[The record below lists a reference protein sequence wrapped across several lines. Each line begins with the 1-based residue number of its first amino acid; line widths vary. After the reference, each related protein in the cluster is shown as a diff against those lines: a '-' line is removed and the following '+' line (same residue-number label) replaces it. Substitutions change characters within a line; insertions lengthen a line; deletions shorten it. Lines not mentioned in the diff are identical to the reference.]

1 MNLEKLNALKNSLT
15 ELLLKM
21 IVKKIWKIYF
31 FKIVELYS

>member
-31 FKIVELYS
+31 FKIVESI